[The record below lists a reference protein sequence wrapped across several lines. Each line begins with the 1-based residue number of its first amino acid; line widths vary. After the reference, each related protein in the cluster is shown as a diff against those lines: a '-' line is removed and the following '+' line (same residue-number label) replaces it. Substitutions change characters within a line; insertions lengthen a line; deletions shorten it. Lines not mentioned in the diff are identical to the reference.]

1 MGFMSVHLKMPS
13 QIDST
18 VDGLDG
24 WKYLGGV
31 RYRTPY
37 GANNIC
43 IVDGNVIK
51 SIMGTI

>member
-13 QIDST
+13 QMDST

-31 RYRTPY
+31 RYRAPY
-37 GANNIC
+37 GANNEHT
-43 IVDGNVIK
+43 VKEGEK
-51 SIMGTI
+51 ETLP